1 MKKIIII
8 AATLFLITEGYSQT
22 TLSLQESKD
31 LAIKNNVHIKK
42 QCIGN
47 GDGSGGK
54 EKCFYQLLS

>member
-31 LAIKNNVHIKK
+31 LAIKNNVHIK
-42 QCIGN
+42 N
-47 GDGSGGK
+47 SAL
-54 EKCFYQLLS
+54 EKGRR